1 MICRAPTQCTN
12 HHRQWRQ
19 CTRCRTYSRKE
30 KVFSGKAVSLYIYR
44 KYPATS
50 TIKEDYTELVYQEIH
65 VTYVFFS
72 LTLYRIPEIL
82 MTRGLCIEFF
92 ALNSMSRN
100 RRNSL
105 RHYQPLDNLYFHST
119 YIQLFMAEMFQI
131 WLFGSWKTS

>member
-19 CTRCRTYSRKE
+19 CTRCRTYSRKG
-30 KVFSGKAVSLYIYR
+30 KVFFWKSCISIHIQEVSRYLYHQGRLYR
-44 KYPATS
+44 ASLLGNTRY
-50 TIKEDYTELVYQEIH
+50 IF
-65 VTYVFFS
+65 FFS